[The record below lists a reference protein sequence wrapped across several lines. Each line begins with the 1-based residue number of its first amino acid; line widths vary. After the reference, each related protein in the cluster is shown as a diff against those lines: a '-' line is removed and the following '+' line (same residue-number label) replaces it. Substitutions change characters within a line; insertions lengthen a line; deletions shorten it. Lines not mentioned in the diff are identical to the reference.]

1 MKAVW
6 LLVPALFVT
15 GACQQKRE
23 IRVSD
28 GWVRLSAVRANPS
41 AAYFT
46 LHGGAKDA
54 TLVSVTSPVVIRAE
68 MHESMS
74 KPALSDA
81 AGGVEGGGPS
91 ASSGGAM
98 MSMAPLKTVALPAGG
113 TVEFKPGGKHVMLYY
128 VNPGVKPG
136 WTMDLRYTFS
146 DGLILV
152 RRAKVIGPADPA
164 PTKE

>member
-1 MKAVW
+1 MKAGW

-74 KPALSDA
+74 K
-81 AGGVEGGGPS
+81 GG
-91 ASSGGAM
+91 M

-113 TVEFKPGGKHVMLYY
+113 TVEFKPGGRHVMLYY

>member
-6 LLVPALFVT
+6 LLVPALFAT
-15 GACQQKRE
+15 GACQQKKE

-74 KPALSDA
+74 K
-81 AGGVEGGGPS
+81 GG
-91 ASSGGAM
+91 M
-98 MSMAPLKTVALPAGG
+98 MSMAPLKTVVLPAGG

-136 WTMDLRYTFS
+136 WTMDLRFTFS

-152 RRAKVIGPADPA
+152 QRAKVIGPADPA
-164 PTKE
+164 PTP

>member
-1 MKAVW
+1 MKAGW

-15 GACQQKRE
+15 GACQQKKE

-74 KPALSDA
+74 K
-81 AGGVEGGGPS
+81 
-91 ASSGGAM
+91 GAM
-98 MSMAPLKTVALPAGG
+98 MSMAPLKTVTLPAGG

-136 WTMDLRYTFS
+136 WTMDLRFTFAN
-146 DGLILV
+146 GLILV
-152 RRAKVIGPADPA
+152 QRAKVIGPADPA
-164 PTKE
+164 PTP